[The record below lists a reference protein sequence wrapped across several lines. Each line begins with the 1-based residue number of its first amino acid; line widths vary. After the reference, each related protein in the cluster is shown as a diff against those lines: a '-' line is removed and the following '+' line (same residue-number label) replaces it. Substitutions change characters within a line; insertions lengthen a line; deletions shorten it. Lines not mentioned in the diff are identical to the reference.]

1 MQEIVKKYLEGTAT
15 DSEQK
20 ELLGWLRK
28 KENRL
33 VYSGLKLDWEKSLE
47 KDQFFGGGEE
57 SWNRLQAKLWQKSF
71 NRWQESGKVNRFFR
85 YAAIFFFALTLG
97 LSAWY
102 FTTSPEQT
110 DEVFTKVVAENGHIS
125 KVELPDGSLVWLNSG
140 SEISYSNYFA
150 SANRAVSLAGEAYF
164 DVKRN
169 EKLPLII
176 DCGKLHV
183 RVLGTKFNVSA
194 YPWNKPIEV
203 VLEEGSVELIDPET
217 LASYYKMKP
226 GERVE
231 FNKNDNELKVG
242 EVNTSRYTS
251 WKEGIINIYD
261 QSLDQ
266 VVKRLEMRY
275 NQKFEIDNEA
285 KEFRYT
291 FSIKNEPLEDI
302 INLMQKITPLK
313 VVQENNVIKLEAD
326 EEKIKKVDN

>member
-1 MQEIVKKYLEGTAT
+1 MQVIVKKYLEGTAT

-20 ELLGWLRK
+20 ELLEWLRK

-47 KDQFFGGGEE
+47 NDQFFAGGEE
-57 SWNRLQAKLWQKSF
+57 SWNRIQAKLWQKSF
-71 NRWQESGKVNRFFR
+71 NRWQESWKINRFFR

-97 LSAWY
+97 LSAWH
-102 FTTSPEQT
+102 FTKSSSQAE
-110 DEVFTKVVAENGHIS
+110 EVFSKVVAEKGHIS

-140 SEISYSNYFA
+140 SEISYSNFYA
-150 SANRAVSLAGEAYF
+150 SRSREVILEGEAYF
-164 DVKRN
+164 DVTKN
-169 EKLPLII
+169 EKLPLTI

-203 VLEEGSVELIDPET
+203 VLEEGSVELIDPST
-217 LASYYKMKP
+217 LASYYKMRS

-231 FNKNDNELKVG
+231 FNKDDHELKVG

-261 QSLDQ
+261 QPLDQ
-266 VVKRLEMRY
+266 LVKQLEMRY
-275 NQKFEIDNEA
+275 NQKFEVDE
-285 KEFRYT
+285 KVKDFRYT
-291 FSIKNEPLEDI
+291 FSIKNEPLEEI
-302 INLMQKITPLK
+302 IDVMQKITPLK
-313 VVQENNVIKLEAD
+313 VVQENNIIKLEAD
-326 EEKIKKVDN
+326 EEKIKKVDK